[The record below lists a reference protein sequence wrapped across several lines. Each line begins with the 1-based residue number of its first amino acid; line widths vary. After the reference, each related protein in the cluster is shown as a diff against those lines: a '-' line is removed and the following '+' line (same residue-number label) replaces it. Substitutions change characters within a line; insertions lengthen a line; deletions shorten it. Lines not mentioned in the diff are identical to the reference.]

1 MVRDRKCSIEGK
13 EGLNSLHYENITAN
27 KEEKRTR
34 LCPGIPGAKSCNLS
48 PVFSGN
54 AGGI

>member
-1 MVRDRKCSIEGK
+1 MVRDRKCGIEGK
-13 EGLNSLHYENITAN
+13 EGLNSPHYENITAN

-34 LCPGIPGAKSCNLS
+34 LCPGTPGAKSCDLP

>member
-1 MVRDRKCSIEGK
+1 MVRDRKCGIEGK
-13 EGLNSLHYENITAN
+13 EVLNSPQHENITAN

-34 LCPGIPGAKSCNLS
+34 LCPDIPGAKSCDLP